1 MYGKHHTFTPSVSP
15 HGSIIIWRAH
25 LCTCLYRPFVQP
37 ICILLNRKGCTIM
50 LLCLLTPSPA
60 TSQLPTPESCH
71 KTILS
76 MDLPFNF
83 YASETCV
90 YVFFFG
96 WSDFTVTLHIETP
109 VLILLTHTE
118 HSPRD
123 EVLPR
128 SNTPPTFALLAF
140 GRLGI

>member
-1 MYGKHHTFTPSVSP
+1 MASPSVYVLVQA
-15 HGSIIIWRAH
+15 ICTTH
-25 LCTCLYRPFVQP
+25 LHFTKPKRVHHHAPLPP
-37 ICILLNRKGCTIM
+37 D
-50 LLCLLTPSPA
+50 PSPA